1 MSQFNRR
8 INGII
13 IVCMILFGFL
23 SVVPNDAE
31 NTMEVP
37 IESARDSQ
45 TMLDLIERLKNTRLL
60 NEEEIYA
67 QLNLI
72 GPKGIGPSERP
83 KHQSFLTHNPF
94 EPPFEIELTAL
105 TYTVPENKN
114 SWELVKAD
122 KYFRFR
128 GQEPVLQWYSGSPE
142 NQAVCA
148 VQFIDET
155 AIDYRLHTFNSVAD
169 AQHEGYIVTHHNH
182 CGTCSSL
189 KNLAVYL
196 EIFDMTTV
204 ARDCGRK
211 RGVKNIKTCFM
222 ETMELQ
228 ERCAEAWTYNSQHTR
243 KYCTDICVK
252 HYGLWNLMRNNVNK
266 PHNDEDGN
274 LNPCLACD
282 EQISGPGFQFFAGR
296 TRRNSG
302 VESAVLRPSN
312 EILRVDHSLYFD

>member
-8 INGII
+8 VYSIS
-13 IVCMILFGFL
+13 IVYTVLFGL
-23 SVVPNDAE
+23 ITTIPSVTE
-31 NTMEVP
+31 NTVEIPV
-37 IESARDSQ
+37 EFASDSQ
-45 TMLDLIERLKNTRLL
+45 TRLDLIERLKNTRLL
-60 NEEEIYA
+60 NEEEIYT
-67 QLNLI
+67 QLNLT

-83 KHQSFLTHNPF
+83 KHQSFLTHNPY
-94 EPPFEIELTAL
+94 EPAFEIELAAL
-105 TYTVPENKN
+105 TYPIPENEN
-114 SWELVKAD
+114 SWELVRAD

-128 GQEPVLQWYSGSPE
+128 GQEPVLQWYSGKTE

-148 VQFIDET
+148 IQFIEEDKV
-155 AIDYRLHTFNSVAD
+155 DYRLSTFNSAAD
-169 AQHEGYIVTHHNH
+169 AKKEGYIVTHHNH

-196 EIFDMTTV
+196 EIFDMTTE

-211 RGVKNIKTCFM
+211 RGAKNVKTCLM
-222 ETMELQ
+222 ESMGLQ
-228 ERCAEAWTYNSQHTR
+228 ERCAEAWAYNSQHTR

-252 HYGLWNLMRNNVNK
+252 HYGLWNLLRNNVNK

-282 EQISGPGFQFFAGR
+282 EQVSGPGFQFFAGR

-302 VESAVLRPSN
+302 IESAVFRPAN
-312 EILRVDHSLYFD
+312 EILSVDHSLYFD